1 MYLETHWSSRRLGST
16 LLSPE
21 RREQLPEQ
29 LNQPL
34 NLEAHLAKVN
44 PRSIELVLRDI
55 CLRTMVVREI
65 DDSERAVLDKVA
77 QAAGLSKAHD
87 DNLLSWTVKGFHW
100 IQGGYNALDI

>member
-1 MYLETHWSSRRLGST
+1 MYLEIHWSSRRLGAT

-34 NLEAHLAKVN
+34 NLEAHLAKMN
-44 PRSIELVLRDI
+44 PRSIKLVLRGV
-55 CLRTMVVREI
+55 CLRTMVDREI

-77 QAAGLSKAHD
+77 QAAGLSKAHV
-87 DNLLSWTVKGFHW
+87 DNLLSWTVKGF
-100 IQGGYNALDI
+100 N

>member
-1 MYLETHWSSRRLGST
+1 LETHWSSRRLGST

-55 CLRTMVVREI
+55 
-65 DDSERAVLDKVA
+65 SERVVLDKVA
-77 QAAGLSKAHD
+77 QAAGLSKAHV
-87 DNLLSWTVKGFHW
+87 DNMLSWTVKGFRW
-100 IQGGYNALDI
+100 MQGGYSALEI

>member
-1 MYLETHWSSRRLGST
+1 MYLEIHWSSRRLGST

-44 PRSIELVLRDI
+44 PRSIKLVLRDI

-65 DDSERAVLDKVA
+65 DDSERAVLDN
-77 QAAGLSKAHD
+77 
-87 DNLLSWTVKGFHW
+87 NLLSWTVKGFHW
-100 IQGGYNALDI
+100 MQGGYNALDI